1 MLYTSNGDAKCIID
15 YVASTL
21 LTMLTILLTMLT
33 ILLTMLT
40 ILLTML
46 TILLTMLTIL
56 LTMLTILLTMLHQH
70 ELPTSLYYLS
80 ARKNCIIITTV
91 SWKRLLST
99 HCSEL

>member
-1 MLYTSNGDAKCIID
+1 MLYNSNGDAKCIID

-21 LTMLTILLTMLT
+21 LTMLTL
-33 ILLTMLT
+33 LLTMLT

-70 ELPTSLYYLS
+70 ELPTSFYYLS
-80 ARKNCIIITTV
+80 ARKNCIIIITTV